1 MLQNLLDSA
10 KWAGYNKQVAF
21 SKLVLKIAKGEK
33 RMEHLSVA
41 IADDNQRILD
51 MLETVISMDKELNLV
66 GKAKNGEEMC
76 QIIKDKQPDVV
87 LLDLIMP
94 KMDGLT
100 VMEQVSQDKNVSKRP
115 YFIVVTAVG
124 QERITED
131 AFNKGANYYI
141 MKPFNNEMLLN
152 RIKSVRKMFRNN
164 EKKSEDT
171 KTENAVRGENLENRV
186 TNMLHE
192 IGIPAHIKGY
202 HYLRD
207 AIIMAVEDMDV
218 LNAITK
224 ILYPTVAKK
233 YQTTSSRVEREIR
246 HAIEVAWSRGKL
258 DTLDEL
264 FGYTVS
270 TGKGKPTNSEFIA
283 LIADTIQLEYK
294 HRS

>member
-1 MLQNLLDSA
+1 
-10 KWAGYNKQVAF
+10 
-21 SKLVLKIAKGEK
+21 
-33 RMEHLSVA
+33 MEPLTVA
-41 IADDNQRILD
+41 IADDNERMLN
-51 MLETVISMDKELNLV
+51 MLEEIVSMDKDLNVV

-76 QIIKDKQPDVV
+76 QIIKDKRPDVV

-100 VMEQVSQDKNVSKRP
+100 VMEHVGHDKSMGKQP

-131 AFNKGANYYI
+131 AFDKGANYYV
-141 MKPFNNEMLLN
+141 MKPFNNEILLN
-152 RIKSVRKMFRNN
+152 RIKTVRSVFRNH
-164 EKKSEDT
+164 EKKTEEVIENTQIREDD
-171 KTENAVRGENLENRV
+171 LENRV
-186 TNMLHE
+186 TDMLHE

-224 ILYPTVAKK
+224 VLYPTVAKK
-233 YQTTSSRVEREIR
+233 YQTTSSRVERAIR

-270 TGKGKPTNSEFIA
+270 NGKGKPTNSEFIA

-294 HRS
+294 HR

>member
-1 MLQNLLDSA
+1 
-10 KWAGYNKQVAF
+10 
-21 SKLVLKIAKGEK
+21 
-33 RMEHLSVA
+33 MEHLNVA
-41 IADDNQRILD
+41 IADDNQKILD
-51 MLETVISMDKELNLV
+51 MLETIISMDKELNLV

-76 QIIKDKQPDVV
+76 QIIKNGQPDVV

-100 VMEQVSQDKNVSKRP
+100 VMDYVNQDKTVNKRP

-131 AFNKGANYYI
+131 AFNKGANYYV
-141 MKPFNNEMLLN
+141 MKPFNNEMLLD

-164 EKKSEDT
+164 EKKNEDG
-171 KTENAVRGENLENRV
+171 KTEVAAREENLESRV

-207 AIIMAVEDMDV
+207 AIIMAVQDMDV

-233 YQTTSSRVEREIR
+233 YQTTSSRVERAIR

-283 LIADTIQLEYK
+283 LIADTIQLEYRHK
-294 HRS
+294 N